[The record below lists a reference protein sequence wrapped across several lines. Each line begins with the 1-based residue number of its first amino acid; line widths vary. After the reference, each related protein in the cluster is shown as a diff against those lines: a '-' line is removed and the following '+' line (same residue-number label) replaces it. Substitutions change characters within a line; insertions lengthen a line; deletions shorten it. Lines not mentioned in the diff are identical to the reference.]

1 MCLPGLDVIFRLAA
15 PAVDIFVEHA
25 RVADVKIGDDEACI
39 GAFVSDLDTGDDLL
53 DAAPTCS
60 AKNSLKRRGLPSF
73 GAASK
78 RAFMLA
84 SKGPRRTISSTADG
98 AIR

>member
-39 GAFVSDLDTGDDLL
+39 GAFVSDLEQAMICSTRLQL
-53 DAAPTCS
+53 AAPS
-60 AKNSLKRRGLPSF
+60 KNSLKRHSLPSF

-78 RAFMLA
+78 RALA
-84 SKGPRRTISSTADG
+84 SNVSIWTRSVVVG
-98 AIR
+98 AAPKM

>member
-1 MCLPGLDVIFRLAA
+1 LAA

-60 AKNSLKRRGLPSF
+60 AVEELLE
-73 GAASK
+73 AA
-78 RAFMLA
+78 
-84 SKGPRRTISSTADG
+84 
-98 AIR
+98 

>member
-1 MCLPGLDVIFRLAA
+1 MIFRLAA
-15 PAVDIFVEHA
+15 PAVDILVEHA

-60 AKNSLKRRGLPSF
+60 AVEELLE
-73 GAASK
+73 AA
-78 RAFMLA
+78 
-84 SKGPRRTISSTADG
+84 
-98 AIR
+98 

>member
-1 MCLPGLDVIFRLAA
+1 MIFRLATL
-15 PAVDIFVEHA
+15 EHA

-60 AKNSLKRRGLPSF
+60 AVEELLE
-73 GAASK
+73 AA
-78 RAFMLA
+78 
-84 SKGPRRTISSTADG
+84 
-98 AIR
+98 